1 MECVDGQSLSAK
13 AQIFT
18 EDDLQSSE
26 APLKRGTIIYR
37 VKLPLSLAFRVFS
50 TDFCLPMFT
59 VPLILLSQFVTTP
72 GFRLSL

>member
-1 MECVDGQSLSAK
+1 MVRASVLRLRSL
-13 AQIFT
+13 QRMIFRA
-18 EDDLQSSE
+18 LRP
-26 APLKRGTIIYR
+26 PLKRGTIIYR